1 MKLKAISYKLVWYT
15 DDMRNLKIAIISF
28 PGNNCEVESI
38 RAIKNA
44 GMEPVYFKWNDSK
57 DKLDG
62 VSGYFIPGGFSYEDR
77 GRAGMVSARDP
88 VMQFVAEEAG
98 QGKVVIGICNGAQ
111 VLVESG
117 LIPLDQGLKMSLAWN
132 VVDNKAVGFLNKWV
146 GITPTCKRDR
156 CATSDWEGVMQVP
169 IAHGEGRFT
178 TKDKGVIEELKK
190 NDQIAFSYCDMEGNV
205 SDEAPVCPNGAMFGT
220 AGICNQ
226 AGNVI
231 ALMPH
236 PERSPY
242 GGVYFESMRRW
253 IEKGTKEK
261 KELKE
266 TKDISDIEVNDRVSK
281 DIEIFIDTI
290 IVNNEERTVEQA
302 ARRVVPDLKLR
313 QMKYLVLGD
322 KDPKEVLSHLS
333 LFNPNKEIAYIRRG
347 GEMSKWNADEKKE
360 ESTQSP
366 LEGDAVLI
374 RRDDPDTGAGYLGKG
389 GESGLCYVLGQI
401 SEQDISTNSL
411 LEVFSNRHSSS
422 LERLK

>member
-1 MKLKAISYKLVWYT
+1 MI
-15 DDMRNLKIAIISF
+15 KIAVVSF

-38 RAIKNA
+38 RAIKKA

-57 DKLDG
+57 EKLDG
-62 VSGYFIPGGFSYEDR
+62 VSGYLIPGGFSYEDR

-88 VMQFVAEEAG
+88 VMQFVSEEAG
-98 QGKVVIGICNGAQ
+98 NGKVVIGICNGAQ

-146 GITPTCKRDR
+146 RITPTCKKDR

-169 IAHGEGRFT
+169 VAHGEGRFT
-178 TKDKGVIEELKK
+178 TKDKDVIEELKQ

-205 SDEAPVCPNGAMFGT
+205 SDEAPICPNGAMFGT

-236 PERSPY
+236 PERSPE
-242 GGVYFESMRRW
+242 GGKYFESMRRW
-253 IEKGTKEK
+253 IENKSAT
-261 KELKE
+261 E
-266 TKDISDIEVNDRVSK
+266 TRTGLPCGEPVESRPAEDNEIKIEIRNPNET
-281 DIEIFIDTI
+281 EIFIDTI

-302 ARRVVPDLKLR
+302 ARRVVPELKLK
-313 QMKYLVLGD
+313 QMKYLALGD

-333 LFNPNKEIAYIRRG
+333 LFNPNKEIAYIKRG
-347 GEMSKWNADEKKE
+347 GEVSKWNADAKKE

-374 RRDDPDTGAGYLGKG
+374 RKDDPDTGAGYLGKG
-389 GESGLCYVLGQI
+389 GESGICYVLGQI
-401 SEQDISTNSL
+401 TEQDISTNSF
-411 LEVFSNRHSSS
+411 LEVLSNRHSSS
-422 LERLK
+422 LERLN